1 MVNGMRKRLS
11 ALQVIPNLMMVA
23 LGYQAFTMG
32 EWFMALQA
40 PSANQSAFVTAFYT
54 LALPAAMKFYLQGTG
69 NATDKS

>member
-1 MVNGMRKRLS
+1 MVEEFRTRL
-11 ALQVIPNLMMVA
+11 AKFQVIPNLMMVA

-32 EWFMALQA
+32 EWFMALPA

-69 NATDKS
+69 HATPKS